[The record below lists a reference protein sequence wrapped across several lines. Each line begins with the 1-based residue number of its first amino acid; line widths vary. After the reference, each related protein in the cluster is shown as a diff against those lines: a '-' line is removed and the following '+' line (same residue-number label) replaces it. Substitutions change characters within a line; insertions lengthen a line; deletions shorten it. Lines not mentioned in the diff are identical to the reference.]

1 MSNPQNIESAVQPIL
16 VAVDFGEA
24 ARAALLSAARLAIST
39 GAPLKILHVVHDPG
53 EEPNCY
59 ERKGDGEAI
68 MPIADLAAR
77 RLQEFVLET
86 HIGNP
91 DLHVLQKPDTLL
103 VCGLPATRIPEVAS
117 LVDAGRVV
125 MGHTKAKG
133 IWDKLFA
140 SLSERI
146 DHSCGVP
153 VNVVYAEGEAAAGA
167 EARYRGS
174 RVGAATGRDAAL
186 DH

>member
-1 MSNPQNIESAVQPIL
+1 MSSPLNADSAVQPIL

-24 ARAALLSAARLAIST
+24 ARAALISAARLAIST

-53 EEPNCY
+53 DQPNCY
-59 ERKGDGEAI
+59 KRKDDGEAI

-86 HIGNP
+86 YIGSP
-91 DLHVLQKPDTLL
+91 DLHVLQTPDTLL
-103 VCGLPATRIPEVAS
+103 VCGVPATRIPEVAS

-125 MGHTKAKG
+125 IGNTRPKG

-140 SLSERI
+140 SLSERVV
-146 DHSCGVP
+146 HSCGVP
-153 VNVVYAEGEAAAGA
+153 VSVVYPEGEAAAGA
-167 EARYRGS
+167 EAQCRES
-174 RVGAATGRDAAL
+174 RVGTAAGNAAL

>member
-24 ARAALLSAARLAIST
+24 ARAALISAARLAIST

-59 ERKGDGEAI
+59 QRKGDGEAV

-86 HIGNP
+86 HLGNP

-133 IWDKLFA
+133 IMDKLFA
-140 SLSERI
+140 SLSERVV
-146 DHSCGVP
+146 HSCGVP
-153 VNVVYAEGEAAAGA
+153 VSVVYSEDEAAAGA
-167 EARYRGS
+167 ESRYRDS
-174 RVGAATGRDAAL
+174 RVRAAAGRDAAL

>member
-1 MSNPQNIESAVQPIL
+1 MSSPLDAESSVQPIL
-16 VAVDFGEA
+16 VAMDFGEA
-24 ARAALLSAARLAIST
+24 ARAALISAARLAIST

-53 EEPNCY
+53 DQPHCY
-59 ERKGDGEAI
+59 ERKGDAEAI

-86 HIGNP
+86 YLGNP
-91 DLHVLQKPDTLL
+91 DLHILQTPDTLL

-117 LVDAGRVV
+117 LVDARRVV
-125 MGHTKAKG
+125 MGHTKTNG

-140 SLSERI
+140 SLSERVV
-146 DHSCGVP
+146 HSCGVP
-153 VNVVYAEGEAAAGA
+153 VSVVYAEGEAAAGA
-167 EARYRGS
+167 EARYRDS
-174 RVGAATGRDAAL
+174 RVGAAAGRDAAL